1 VQALIPA
8 STYPK
13 EFENDIDKDANP
25 HVSIQLI
32 VSYIGKD
39 VMRLQ
44 MYSFNSVNCTLDIH
58 MSYRALPH
66 VSYTSLGLDKFLQET
81 YKALGLR
88 GDPPTFKMRPFTG
101 PLQTGTY
108 VSELVETPGKYTT
121 VNSDRSKFTFTNDP
135 RSDAAKVRM
144 FKDL

>member
-1 VQALIPA
+1 
-8 STYPK
+8 
-13 EFENDIDKDANP
+13 
-25 HVSIQLI
+25 
-32 VSYIGKD
+32 
-39 VMRLQ
+39 
-44 MYSFNSVNCTLDIH
+44 

-66 VSYTSLGLDKFLQET
+66 VSYTSLGLDKFLKET
-81 YKALGLR
+81 R

-135 RSDAAKVRM
+135 RNDAAKVRM